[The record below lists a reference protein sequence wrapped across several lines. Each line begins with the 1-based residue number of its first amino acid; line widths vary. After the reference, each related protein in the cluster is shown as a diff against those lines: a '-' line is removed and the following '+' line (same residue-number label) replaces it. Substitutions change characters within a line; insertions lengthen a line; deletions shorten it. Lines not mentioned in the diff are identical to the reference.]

1 MHGKI
6 KTGVGFS
13 PTMQQDFLFISRVQ
27 NNYLH
32 QVKVNPSRKK
42 KTHLGLTQYYEIE
55 CT

>member
-13 PTMQQDFLFISRVQ
+13 PLMQQDFLFISRVK

-42 KTHLGLTQYYEIE
+42 ENTLYYEIG